1 MSDFNEMFI
10 DVDSYLPPRIR
21 EQVELL
27 ETVEQFADVNSVPVG
42 DECVQYIK
50 LDTLKE
56 FLEQKRVSLKKKK
69 K

>member
-10 DVDSYLPPRIR
+10 EVDRYLPPHIR
-21 EQVELL
+21 EQIELL
-27 ETVEQFADVNSVPVG
+27 ETVEEFADINSVPVG

-56 FLEQKRVSLKKKK
+56 FLKQKRASLK
-69 K
+69 

>member
-21 EQVELL
+21 EQIELL
-27 ETVEQFADVNSVPVG
+27 ETVEEFADVNSVPIG
-42 DECVQYIK
+42 DECVPYIK
-50 LDTLKE
+50 LDTLRE
-56 FLEQKRVSLKKKK
+56 FLKQKRVSLKKKK